1 MSLRHLLIIKQA
13 RSFRELAAPFFWTIL
28 CLAFGT
34 GMVCFPAIVFT
45 AAKRGLQTWWEIVL
59 PSLLPFF
66 IISELLMNLG
76 FVSLLGRILEPVMKP
91 LFNLPGCSGF
101 ILGVSYL
108 SGSPLCAILTAR
120 LRRADLCTKD
130 EGERLVA
137 FTSNASPL
145 FMLGAVSVGMFGNPT
160 LGPFIALIHYVSNL
174 LCGFF
179 LKLFVKAKPY
189 KREIKK
195 NRSSLNCSIMDVFKG
210 DSHLKG
216 SSFGSLLGETVRNAS
231 TTLLTIGGFITLF
244 SVLIEI
250 IQATGI
256 FPLILKLLVPF
267 ARMSNIDASLV
278 RSLLYG
284 FFEMTIGINEVSK
297 SSGSLLQQLII
308 IEAIL
313 AWNGLSIHAQVAG
326 MMLGTDLS
334 IFPYLSTRILQVPLA
349 VLLTYLFFP
358 LLSQQHIATA
368 TYPLASGPV
377 WYALMLTLCVIF
389 AILLILI
396 LSLVVCFV
404 GKCMF
409 EYCRKKIFIIH

>member
-1 MSLRHLLIIKQA
+1 
-13 RSFRELAAPFFWTIL
+13 
-28 CLAFGT
+28 
-34 GMVCFPAIVFT
+34 MVCFPAIVFT

-76 FVSLLGRILEPVMKP
+76 FVSLLGRILDPVMKP

-120 LRRADLCTKD
+120 LRKADLCTKD
-130 EGERLVA
+130 EGERLIA

-145 FMLGAVSVGMFGNPT
+145 FMLGAVSVGMFGNPA

-179 LKLFVKAKPY
+179 LKLFAKAKP
-189 KREIKK
+189 KREIKR
-195 NRSSLNCSIMDVFKG
+195 NRSSLNCSIRDVFKG

-244 SVLIEI
+244 SVLIGI
-250 IQATGI
+250 MQATGI
-256 FPLILKLLVPF
+256 FPLVLKLPF
-267 ARMSNIDASLV
+267 ARMSNIDTSLV

-313 AWNGLSIHAQVAG
+313 AWNGLAIHAQVAG
-326 MMLGTDLS
+326 MLLGTDLS
-334 IFPYLSTRILQVPLA
+334 IFPYLITRILQVPLA

-358 LLSQQHIATA
+358 LFLQQHIATA
-368 TYPLASGPV
+368 THPPTTAPV
-377 WYALMLTLCVIF
+377 WHALMLTLCT
-389 AILLILI
+389 ILLILV
-396 LSLVVCFV
+396 LSLVICTV

-409 EYCRKKIFIIH
+409 EYCRKKIVIIH